1 MFYRL
6 FYEWL
11 YVPDTAT
18 SIFRL
23 FRYITFRTAYAT
35 ITALVITFLLGPWVI
50 RKLKNLKVTQ
60 VVKEKYLK
68 SHGYKSATPTMGGI
82 IILFALLGSTLLW
95 ARLDNRFILL
105 VFGVTMGFGGLGLLD
120 DYLKLVRRKPEG
132 LVARYKLIG
141 QFLIAAVLAC
151 YLYFDPVGWP
161 EYTTQLAVPFF
172 NKPPLDLGWLY
183 IPFIILVIVGA
194 SNAVNLTDGLDGL
207 AIGAVVFAAIA
218 YAGVAYITGNYN
230 FANYLKV
237 SYLSGTGELTVYL
250 GALIGAGLGF
260 LWFNSYPAQVFMG
273 DTGSLALGGALGTVA
288 VLTRH
293 EILLVIIGGL
303 FVMEALSVILQVIS
317 YKFRGKRIWLMTP
330 LHHHFEL
337 KGWAEPKIVVRFW
350 ILAGIFTLLSLS
362 TFKLR

>member
-1 MFYRL
+1 MFYHL

-35 ITALVITFLLGPWVI
+35 ISALVIAFLLGPWVI
-50 RKLKNLKVTQ
+50 KKLSNLKITQ
-60 VVKEKYLK
+60 VVREKYLK
-68 SHGYKSATPTMGGI
+68 NHGYKAATPTMGGI
-82 IILFALLGSTLLW
+82 IILFALLTSTLLW
-95 ARLDNRFILL
+95 ARLDNRFTLIIL
-105 VFGVTMGFGGLGLLD
+105 GVTMGFGGLGLVD
-120 DYLKLVRRKPEG
+120 DYLKMVRRKPEG

-141 QFLIAAVLAC
+141 QFLIAAIVGC
-151 YLYFDPVGWP
+151 YLYLNPVGGP
-161 EYTTQLAVPFF
+161 EYSTQLAVPFF
-172 NKPPLDLGWLY
+172 DKPPIDLSWLY
-183 IPFIILVIVGA
+183 IPFVILVIVGA

-207 AIGAVVFAAIA
+207 AIGAVIFAAIA
-218 YAGVAYITGNYN
+218 YTGISYVTGHYN
-230 FANYLKV
+230 FSHYLKV
-237 SYLSGTGELTVYL
+237 PYLSGTGELTVYL
-250 GALIGAGLGF
+250 GALIGASLGF
-260 LWFNSYPAQVFMG
+260 LWFNTYPARVFMG

-293 EILLVIIGGL
+293 EILLLIIGGL
-303 FVMEALSVILQVIS
+303 FVLEAISVILQVIS

-337 KGWAEPKIVVRFW
+337 KGWPEPMIVVRFW

-362 TFKLR
+362 TLKLR